1 MVDATGMPVEECQR
15 LTHRDRQML
24 RLDDLSS
31 ADLAAIA
38 KARVPDEYAHLNEE
52 VEHLKR

>member
-1 MVDATGMPVEECQR
+1 MVPFEECQR
-15 LTHRDRQML
+15 LTHRDREVL

-38 KARVPDEYAHLNEE
+38 KARVPDEYARLNEE
-52 VEHLKR
+52 GEHLKR